1 VLKLPFRIAG
11 NANTTAGFSM
21 PFDVVSVNSLGNAST
36 AVFVFP
42 NPRVASISIM
52 LASQRTLGIM
62 QLIGWAVL
70 SL

>member
-1 VLKLPFRIAG
+1 
-11 NANTTAGFSM
+11 M